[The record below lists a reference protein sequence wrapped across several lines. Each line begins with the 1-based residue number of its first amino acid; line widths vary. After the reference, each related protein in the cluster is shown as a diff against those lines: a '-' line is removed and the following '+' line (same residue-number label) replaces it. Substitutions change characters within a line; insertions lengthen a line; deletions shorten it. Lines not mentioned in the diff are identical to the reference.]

1 MSPHKKTKLISIHI
15 LKPSHFR
22 TPQKN
27 HVNSDPCT
35 LIKSISIAH
44 AEVKSISTIHTKT
57 KSRLML
63 IIKPSDFRPAHKTQG
78 NFDHPHKNQVKRSLH
93 EKQVTSRPAKK
104 QANHYPRTETKT
116 ISIHIWKP
124 SESRL
129 ELISK
134 ISLDFARNSQFRYP
148 HCNQGNF
155 DSPHKHQVYFDPI
168 TEMKFI
174 SIPTLVSR
182 WFSCP
187 GIEPSQLWPGR

>member
-1 MSPHKKTKLISIHI
+1 MLTTKPREFPYLKTKSMSTTHKKHVIRSHQKQVKFGPHTVNFDPPHKKKVNWVATP
-15 LKPSHFR
+15 KP
-22 TPQKN
+22 
-27 HVNSDPCT
+27 
-35 LIKSISIAH
+35 
-44 AEVKSISTIHTKT
+44 
-57 KSRLML
+57 
-63 IIKPSDFRPAHKTQG
+63 G

-134 ISLDFARNSQFRYP
+134 SSLDFARNSQYRYP